1 MAVEMKISEL
11 ARRLRAKEISAR
23 ELTQAFSAAIDAADG
38 AVGAYLTRTD
48 EAALAVADAVDAAI
62 AKGEELPP
70 LAGIPG
76 AIKDNIVTRGV
87 RTTCASRMLEKYVPP
102 YDAHVI
108 ERLKAQRAPLMGK
121 LNMDEFAMGS
131 STENSA
137 MKPVHNP
144 RDPERVPGGSSGGSA
159 AAIAAREAA
168 FTLGSDT
175 GGSIR
180 QPAAFCGV
188 VGMKPT
194 YGSVSRYGLIAFAS
208 SLDQIG
214 PFTSDVESNAYVLSA
229 IAGHDSRDATSV
241 KREYPDF
248 TQGLR
253 GGVKGMRIAL
263 PGEFLS
269 GGIAPDVKAGVLG
282 AARALE
288 EQGAHIEE
296 VSMPILKYALPAYY
310 VISSAEASSN
320 LSRFDGVKYGYRAR
334 EFETLEELY
343 TRSRTEGFGA
353 EVKRRIMLGSFA
365 LSSGYYDAYYKK
377 ALQVRTLI
385 SRAYDEVFGR
395 FDLMLSPVAPTTAY
409 RAGEKG
415 TSLEM
420 YMGDIYTVPVNIAG
434 LPALSM
440 PCARDGEG
448 LPVGVQLI
456 GPHFSEQT
464 IYRAGLALEQAVGTY
479 DEIEARCAQGGVK

>member
-1 MAVEMKISEL
+1 
-11 ARRLRAKEISAR
+11 
-23 ELTQAFSAAIDAADG
+23 
-38 AVGAYLTRTD
+38 
-48 EAALAVADAVDAAI
+48 
-62 AKGEELPP
+62 
-70 LAGIPG
+70 
-76 AIKDNIVTRGV
+76 
-87 RTTCASRMLEKYVPP
+87 
-102 YDAHVI
+102 
-108 ERLKAQRAPLMGK
+108 
-121 LNMDEFAMGS
+121 
-131 STENSA
+131 
-137 MKPVHNP
+137 
-144 RDPERVPGGSSGGSA
+144 
-159 AAIAAREAA
+159 
-168 FTLGSDT
+168 
-175 GGSIR
+175 
-180 QPAAFCGV
+180 
-188 VGMKPT
+188 
-194 YGSVSRYGLIAFAS
+194 
-208 SLDQIG
+208 
-214 PFTSDVESNAYVLSA
+214 
-229 IAGHDSRDATSV
+229 
-241 KREYPDF
+241 
-248 TQGLR
+248 
-253 GGVKGMRIAL
+253 
-263 PGEFLS
+263 
-269 GGIAPDVKAGVLG
+269 
-282 AARALE
+282 
-288 EQGAHIEE
+288 
-296 VSMPILKYALPAYY
+296 MPILNYALPAYY

-385 SRAYDEVFGR
+385 ARAYDEVFGR